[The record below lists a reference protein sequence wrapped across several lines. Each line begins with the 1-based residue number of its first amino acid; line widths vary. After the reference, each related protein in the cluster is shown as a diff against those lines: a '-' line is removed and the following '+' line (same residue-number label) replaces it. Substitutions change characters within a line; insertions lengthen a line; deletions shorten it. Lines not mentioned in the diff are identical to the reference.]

1 MCDKVYRGSLVTGH
15 SIGVCKFMK
24 AVTHVHEILHSLPV
38 HSCTATTRPVAS
50 GIRVEEPEVRGKEPG
65 VRV

>member
-1 MCDKVYRGSLVTGH
+1 
-15 SIGVCKFMK
+15 MK

-50 GIRVEEPEVRGKEPG
+50 GVRVEEPEVRGKDPG
-65 VRV
+65 VRVEEPGGRVEESGVML